1 MVRFRTLTAWAIAL
15 HLVTVCGAETRG
27 MADRPLPTLR
37 TAVEVHSLSAA
48 EANRGYP
55 AHLQGVVTYF
65 DPVSPDLFIQDHSGG
80 VWVKWTSGLL
90 RPAAGDLLDVTGVT
104 SADFAPNIVEPRLKV
119 IGRAPLP
126 KPKSV
131 SFAEMSSTQDDS
143 RWVQVKGIIRSAGYY
158 TGPGPRKIL
167 AIGLA
172 VGDHDIEVH
181 LPWDESPPPADLVD
195 TVVQI
200 RGVCGALF
208 SPRDQLIG
216 VSLYAPSLQYI
227 TILQDHPRDPFS
239 VPALSIDSLQ
249 RFGLKPNTGHRVK
262 IAGTVTAIVKNGLY
276 VADETGS
283 LSVRTRATPSIQI
296 GDRIEV
302 IGFAGFSNSH
312 VLFQDSTVR
321 KVGVGKR
328 PRPMKISATQ
338 AMRGGFDSSLVSI
351 EGSVVGRSTNLHEQL
366 LLLRS
371 NDRTFP
377 AVAEFPLPEGVA
389 QGAKVR
395 LTGILE
401 EELDSIQSVS
411 AFKILLR
418 SPEDVSI
425 LQAAPWWSIQ
435 RILLIVA
442 LLTTGTLLAFL
453 WIVVLR
459 RRVNDRTETL
469 RATLESANEGI
480 FVVNA
485 DLTIDSYNRSFLDIC
500 NMPESVM
507 HSNQRDVVLKF
518 LLALVKEPES
528 FLKSIE
534 VVRAHPDWV
543 LDDTIELLDGRTL
556 ERHCQPRRIQNKP
569 AGRVWILRDITAR
582 KQAEADLRTA
592 KEAAERANRFK
603 SEFLANMSHEI
614 RTPMNGV
621 LGMTELAL
629 ATDLNREQREYLET
643 VKISA
648 DSLLA
653 IIDDILDFSKIEAGK
668 FIISPTETNLA
679 LSLESTVRTLAI
691 RAHQKNLELVMDI
704 DGSLPDCVLVDF
716 IRLRQILVNLI
727 GNAIK
732 FTARGEVVLGV
743 KAVRRIAGSV
753 EIEFSVRDT
762 GIGISEEKQSSIFE
776 AFVQA
781 DSSTSRRFGGTGL
794 GLAICA
800 QLLKLMNSDIQLES
814 ENDRGSYFSFRLTCP
829 IVSDRSARQ
838 KRRQK
843 FETAR
848 IVLKSRRAL
857 ILDDNTSSAEIL
869 NRLLSQ
875 AGARTS
881 VAATEEEAFILAR
894 VAASIGDPY
903 SIAFVDSQIFGTDG
917 FEVVRRMQREAL
929 IGGSFVMLLNSA
941 ELGRAA
947 RRLSELGL
955 TTYLLKPVGAVAL
968 YEAIETMN
976 RSDKRQQVS
985 DMYRAGPGNSAGLRL
1000 LVADDNLV
1008 NQRLALRLLEKQG
1021 HSVELAGDGIEALKK
1036 LKEMDFDAVL
1046 MDIQMPNLDGL
1057 QTTMRIREGEKS
1069 TGKHMP
1075 IIALTAHAMAGYSES
1090 CLAAGADAYV
1100 SKPIEVQE
1108 LQRVLESVGNLSVK

>member
-1 MVRFRTLTAWAIAL
+1 MVRFRTLAAWAIAL
-15 HLVTVCGAETRG
+15 NFLAVCGAETSG
-27 MADRPLPTLR
+27 QASRPLPILT
-37 TAVEVHSLSAA
+37 TAIQVHSLSAA
-48 EANRGYP
+48 EANRRYP
-55 AHLQGVVTYF
+55 VHLQGVVTYF
-65 DPVSPDLFIQDHSGG
+65 DPVSPDLFVQDRSGG
-80 VWVKWTSGLL
+80 IWVNWTSGLL
-90 RPAAGDLLDVTGVT
+90 RPHVGDLLDVTGVT
-104 SADFAPNIVEPRLKV
+104 SADFAPNIVEPHLRI
-119 IGRAPLP
+119 IGHAPMP
-126 KPKSV
+126 KPRSV

-143 RWVQVKGIIRSAGYY
+143 RWVQVKGIIRSAGYF
-158 TGPGPRKIL
+158 TGPGLDKIL
-167 AIGLA
+167 VIGLA

-181 LPWDESPPPADLVD
+181 LPWDSSPPPTDLVD

-200 RGVCGALF
+200 SGVCGALF
-208 SPRDQLIG
+208 SPRNQLIG
-216 VSLYAPSLQYI
+216 VSLYAPSLQAI

-239 VPALSIDSLQ
+239 VPVLSIDSLQ
-249 RFGLKPNTGHRVK
+249 RFGLKTSTGHRVK

-276 VADETGS
+276 VADDTGS
-283 LSVRTRATPSIQI
+283 LLVGARPGPSIHI
-296 GDRIEV
+296 GDRIESL
-302 IGFAGFSNSH
+302 GFAGFSNSH
-312 VLFQDSTVR
+312 VQLRDSTVR
-321 KVGVGKR
+321 KTGVGKR
-328 PRPMKISATQ
+328 PLPMEISLKQ
-338 AMRGGFDSSLVSI
+338 AMSGGFDSTLVSI
-351 EGSVVGRSTNLHEQL
+351 DGLIVSRSTNLHEQL
-366 LLLRS
+366 LLLRT
-371 NDRTFP
+371 NEQTYP
-377 AVAEFPLPEGVA
+377 AVAEFPLPEGVT
-389 QGAKVR
+389 QGAKVQ

-401 EELDSIQSVS
+401 EELDSRQSVS

-418 SPEDVSI
+418 SPEDVVI

-442 LLTTGTLLAFL
+442 VLTTGTLLALL
-453 WIVVLR
+453 WIAVLR

-480 FVVNA
+480 FVLNA
-485 DLTIDSYNRSFLDIC
+485 DLTIDSYNRSFLEIC

-507 HSNQRDVVLKF
+507 QSNKGDVVLKF
-518 LLALVKEPES
+518 LLSIVKEPEN
-528 FLKSIE
+528 FRKSVE
-534 VVRAHPDWV
+534 AVRAHPDWV
-543 LDDTIELLDGRTL
+543 LDDTVELLDGRTL

-569 AGRVWILRDITAR
+569 AGRVWIVRDITAR

-592 KEAAERANRFK
+592 KETAERANRFK

-668 FIISPTETNLA
+668 FIISPTETNLG
-679 LSLESTVRTLAI
+679 LNLESTVRTLAI

-704 DGSLPDCVLVDF
+704 DGALPDCVLVDF
-716 IRLRQILVNLI
+716 LRLRQILVNLI

-732 FTARGEVVLGV
+732 FTACGEVVLAV

-762 GIGISEEKQSSIFE
+762 GIGIPKETQSSIFD

-814 ENDRGSYFSFRLTCP
+814 ENDRGSCFSFRLTCP

-843 FETAR
+843 FEAAR
-848 IVLKSRRAL
+848 IVLRSRRVL

-881 VAATEEEAFILAR
+881 VAATEEEGLILAR

-929 IGGSFVMLLNSA
+929 IAGSFLMLLNSA
-941 ELGRAA
+941 ELGCAA
-947 RRLSELGL
+947 SRLSELGL
-955 TTYLLKPVGAVAL
+955 ATYLLKPLGAVSL
-968 YEAIETMN
+968 YDAIETMN
-976 RSDKRQQVS
+976 RSDKRRQMS
-985 DMYRAGPGNSAGLRL
+985 DIYRAETGNSAGLRL
-1000 LVADDNLV
+1000 LVAEDNLV

-1021 HSVELAGDGIEALKK
+1021 HSVELARDGIEALKK
-1036 LKEMDFDAVL
+1036 LTEMDFDAVL

-1090 CLAAGADAYV
+1090 CLAAGIDAYV